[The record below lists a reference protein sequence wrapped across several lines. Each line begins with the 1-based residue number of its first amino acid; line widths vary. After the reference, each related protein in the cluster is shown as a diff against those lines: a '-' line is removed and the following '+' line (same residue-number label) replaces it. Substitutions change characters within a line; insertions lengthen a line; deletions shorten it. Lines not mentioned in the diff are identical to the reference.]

1 MTSNEDDFNNQQV
14 NQLVTE
20 NNDRI
25 EALKNL
31 ISKVDNLNLS
41 DNEKKNHEEN
51 SITRTTN
58 SKE

>member
-1 MTSNEDDFNNQQV
+1 MTSNEDDFNNKQV

-41 DNEKKNHEEN
+41 DNEKKNPEEN

>member
-20 NNDRI
+20 SNDRI
-25 EALKNL
+25 EALKSL

-41 DNEKKNHEEN
+41 GNEKKNPEEN
-51 SITRTTN
+51 SIIRTTN

>member
-41 DNEKKNHEEN
+41 GNEKKNPEEN
-51 SITRTTN
+51 SIIRTTN